1 MARTQTDTKKR
12 ATAIQGDTRKPA
24 TAIQENKKKPA
35 TARNKTTNGTRSTKA
50 AMLARNGP
58 SKSALVDEEM
68 WALVYDSKKD
78 KWDKSTGFRKDRVLV
93 PVINEDKEPI
103 DAAMVIVKILY
114 TGVCGSDAGIWFR
127 TSFKD
132 MIHNSLAAEGR
143 TTRIVGHELLGQV
156 VEAGSV
162 SEARYGFKE
171 GDIVSSESHIVCGLC
186 HQCLIGQTH
195 VCVNEQILGI
205 STDGCFA
212 EYIKL
217 PARVLWRTDTRKIRK
232 EIGAIQEPFGN
243 AVHACTAADL
253 RGKNVAVF
261 GTGAIGQFVIL
272 IARALGAAR
281 IIGVEPD
288 PRNADLALKL
298 GADDVIQFEPK
309 ENGWRANPEVVEA
322 LKDLVHKDGVDV
334 GMEMAGFNSSVNNTL
349 QSVRRGGEV
358 VLFGIRG
365 GDFRIE
371 NFSRMIVK
379 GLTIRNVIGRR
390 IFETWE
396 ITRNLLEAKENKI
409 QKMIWEVMLKK
420 GRGTILNINRFDPA
434 MFEKKITTHPKIL
447 IKW

>member
-1 MARTQTDTKKR
+1 MARPEKDTK
-12 ATAIQGDTRKPA
+12 DKPG
-24 TAIQENKKKPA
+24 TKKK
-35 TARNKTTNGTRSTKA
+35 KTTTTRSTKAAKALEPRPVNRKQTTKA
-50 AMLARNGP
+50 AMLARNGRAE
-58 SKSALVDEEM
+58 SADVREDM
-68 WALVYDSKKD
+68 WALVYDTKKD
-78 KWDKSTGFRKDRVLV
+78 SWDKSKGLRKDRVPKPELEERKY
-93 PVINEDKEPI
+93 PL
-103 DAAMVIVKILY
+103 DAAQVVLKVLY
-114 TGVCGSDAGIWFR
+114 TGVCGSDSGIWFR

-132 MIHNSLAAEGR
+132 MIFDSLAAEGK
-143 TTRIVGHELLGQV
+143 TTRIVGHEILGKV

-162 SEARYGFKE
+162 ARARYGIEE
-171 GDIVSSESHIVCGLC
+171 GDIVSCESHIICGLC

-195 VCVNEQILGI
+195 VCVNEKILGI
-205 STDGCFA
+205 TTDGGFA

-217 PARVLWRTDTRKIRK
+217 PARVLWRTDPKKIRK
-232 EIGAIQEPFGN
+232 EVGAIQEPFGN

-288 PRNADLALKL
+288 PNNAKLALEL
-298 GADDVIQFEPK
+298 GADDVIQFTPK
-309 ENGWRANPEVVEA
+309 KNNGWHADTDVVEA
-322 LKDLVHKDGVDV
+322 IRDLVGGDGVDV
-334 GMEMAGFNSSVNNTL
+334 GMEMAGFNSSVNNVL

-365 GDFRIE
+365 GDFHIE
-371 NFSRMIVK
+371 DFSRVIVK

-396 ITRNLLEAKENKI
+396 ITRNLLESKDNRI
-409 QKMIWEVMLKK
+409 QKKIWEIMLKK
-420 GRGTILNINRFDPA
+420 GKGTILDINKFSPD

-447 IKW
+447 VKW